1 MDNLHFP
8 FGSYSEIASPTT
20 APLKW
25 LTLRWVPSIREHTFE
40 TGEEEVVLDIFSG
53 ACTLNIRGEG
63 GSANFPEIG
72 SRQNVFSGRPTMAY
86 IPRGSKVSLFAETEE
101 FEGVLVSAP
110 AR

>member
-1 MDNLHFP
+1 MDQLHFP
-8 FGSYSEIASPTT
+8 FRSNNEIVSPGTS
-20 APLKW
+20 PLKW
-25 LTLRWVPSIREHTFE
+25 LTVRWVPAGREHTFE
-40 TGEEEVVLDIFSG
+40 TGEDEVVLDIFSG

-86 IPRGSKVSLFAETEE
+86 IPRGSKMHLFAETDE
-101 FEGVLVSAP
+101 FEGVLISAP